1 MSWRTLVKDWLLKRG
16 MIISRPPGQFTV
28 HAYKLGAAKARGL
41 EVRSALDGGAARGDW
56 MRGIRQ
62 TFPDAEVLAVEPR
75 DEVQTELRAV
85 QAELGRIKIAKTLL
99 GATPG
104 EANFYLDGDSS
115 SVNQEFAGG
124 TAGVRMPVT
133 TIDQLVQ
140 SLEFPYPDLIKLDLQ
155 GAELDALAGAGECLK
170 RAKAVLLE
178 VSFLPFE
185 KEMPLIADVLWFM
198 KDKGYV
204 AYDVLGLWH
213 RPLDGAMAQGDIL
226 FVPEESPLRADHRY
240 WLPESASNRAGVS

>member
-1 MSWRTLVKDWLLKRG
+1 MSWRTLVKGWLLKRD
-16 MIISRPPGQFTV
+16 IIVSRPPGQFNN
-28 HAYKLGAAKARGL
+28 HAYKLSAAKARGL
-41 EVRSALDGGAARGDW
+41 DVRSALDGGAACGGWARL
-56 MRGIRQ
+56 IREI
-62 TFPDAEVLAVEPR
+62 FPGVEVLAVEPR
-75 DEVQTELRAV
+75 DEVQAELRAV
-85 QAELGRIKIAKTLL
+85 QAELGRVKVAKTLL

-124 TAGVRMPVT
+124 TTGIRLPVT

-140 SLEFPYPDLIKLDLQ
+140 SLEFPHPDLIKLDLQ
-155 GAELDALAGAGECLK
+155 GAELDALAGASECLK
-170 RAKAVLLE
+170 HAKAVLLE

-185 KEMPLIADVLWFM
+185 KDMPLIADVLWFM
-198 KDKGYV
+198 KNKGFV

-226 FVPEESPLRADHRY
+226 FVPEQSPLRADRRY
-240 WLPESASNRAGVS
+240 WSPNQARG